1 MRQRWRGK
9 HCLQAVNEDFESAVE
24 HFFNFGRFCSTL
36 AAAVGGFGVG
46 GRQNSVEKSAF
57 CLLWRGHWICPKRAL
72 FGFKSA
78 AAAKE
83 GLRLTKKPDKRLTH

>member
-57 CLLWRGHWICPKRAL
+57 CLLWWLRGT
-72 FGFKSA
+72 GFDRRGRFSA
-78 AAAKE
+78 SNQ
-83 GLRLTKKPDKRLTH
+83 RLQRERDCD